1 MLGTTKIRRAL
12 YLSAATCSI
21 FPVFV
26 LWYVWLEPPA
36 APGFVIGPLVM
47 LRLILIGR
55 WDLVSYPLRFVFLAL
70 VLAATGF
77 RAGWWP
83 AALVLICFVTVS
95 ILLHRPPGGEKIDLE
110 FPLHRGIYY
119 IAHGGSSS
127 LTNRHH
133 GSDSQ
138 RFALDI
144 VALSF
149 HGARASGI
157 YPARLCAYRIF
168 ARPVH
173 SPCQGTVT
181 AVVDGM
187 PDTLPGHMD
196 QQNLAGNHIVIRH
209 ADSEIYIG
217 LAHLKKGSV
226 LVRPTDRVRPG
237 QLLACA
243 GNSGNSSEPHLHL
256 HAKRGGDA
264 QSMLDGEGVPTRFR
278 GRWLIRNSLV
288 RTQSSPLD
296 GAPGGHEADSLL

>member
-1 MLGTTKIRRAL
+1 MRRAV
-12 YLSAATCSI
+12 YLSAATYSI

-36 APGFVIGPLVM
+36 APGFAIGPLVM
-47 LRLILIGR
+47 LRLILTGR
-55 WDLVSYPLRFVFLAL
+55 WDLVGYPLRFVFLTL
-70 VLAATGF
+70 LLAATDC

-83 AALVLICFVTVS
+83 AVLVLICFVTVS
-95 ILLHRPPGGEKIDLE
+95 ILLRRPPSNEGIDLE

-127 LTNRHH
+127 LLNRHH

-144 VALSF
+144 IALNF
-149 HGARASGI
+149 LGARASGI
-157 YPARLCAYRIF
+157 YPERLGAYRIF

-181 AVVDGM
+181 AVVDGL
-187 PDTLPGHMD
+187 PDTFPGHMD
-196 QQNLAGNHIVIRH
+196 RQNPAGNHIVIRH
-209 ADSEIYIG
+209 GDSDIYIG
-217 LAHLKKGSV
+217 LAHLMKGSV
-226 LVRPTDRVRPG
+226 LVRPADRVQPG

-264 QSMLDGEGVPTRFR
+264 QSMLDGDGVPARFG

-288 RTQSSPLD
+288 LAQFPPRVTSR
-296 GAPGGHEADSLL
+296 ATVR

>member
-1 MLGTTKIRRAL
+1 MSGTTKMRRAL
-12 YLSAATCSI
+12 YLSAATYSI

-26 LWYVWLEPPA
+26 LWYVWHEPPA

-47 LRLILIGR
+47 LRLILTGR
-55 WDLVSYPLRFVFLAL
+55 WDLVSYPLRFAFLSL
-70 VLAATGF
+70 VS
-77 RAGWWP
+77 
-83 AALVLICFVTVS
+83 AALVLICFVAVS

-119 IAHGGSSS
+119 IAHGGSSW
-127 LTNRHH
+127 LLNRHH

-149 HGARASGI
+149 SGARASGI
-157 YPARLCAYRIF
+157 YPARLSAYRIF

-181 AVVDGM
+181 AVVDSL
-187 PDTLPGHMD
+187 PDTLPGQMD
-196 QQNLAGNHIVIRH
+196 TQNLAGNHIVIRL
-209 ADSEIYIG
+209 ADSEIFIG
-217 LAHLKKGSV
+217 LAHLKNGSV

-256 HAKRGGDA
+256 HAKRGGDP

-288 RTQSSPLD
+288 R
-296 GAPGGHEADSLL
+296 